1 MLLFLATTLYNTR
14 CNAPVFILIGIL
26 GRQHL
31 DYLDF
36 ELEIGPGEGREYPV
50 TVLRSPAGEAREKAT
65 FPFGELELE
74 NRLQALQI
82 ALLRAEGIRRQAL
95 TPEDQAVQDF
105 GRALFGMLFSGEVR
119 SRYDV
124 SQREAAAQGKGL
136 RLKLRVLSPELA
148 ALPWEFAY
156 DPRNAEYV
164 CLSRNTPVVRYLE
177 LPQPIA
183 PLRAELPLRVL
194 GMAVSPHGLPALDVA
209 LEKQRVDTALADV
222 RAAGLVTLTWL
233 EGQTWRDLQRAMRYG
248 PWHIFHFIG
257 HGGFDRAAD
266 EGFVAL
272 ADEAGEAQRLSA
284 TQLGRLLADHR
295 DLRLAILNAC
305 EGARGSA
312 QDVFSSTASILVR
325 RGLPAVLAMQYP
337 ITDRA
342 AIEFARAFYEAL
354 ADGLPVDTATTEARQ
369 AVSIAAP
376 RSVEWGIPVLYM
388 RAVDGAL
395 FDVRAEREKRPAQPE
410 SPLPVPQAEQQD
422 ERLPVLHKLLVKH
435 FDDGEL
441 QTLCFYLGVDSE
453 RWSNAGRDDKARL
466 LLTYLDRRNQLDR
479 LLEVGRELRPDVPWD
494 IVVRPPV
501 PAVTPERSV
510 PVPGSGVR
518 AVPEPVEAPPVRQ
531 PFEPEVV
538 LIPAGT
544 FLMGSDPRRSE
555 FFRADEQPQHT
566 LMLPA
571 YYLAKTPVTNQ
582 QYLAFVQATGYRSP
596 TYWEDGVFPEAK
608 ADHPVVGVSWRDALA
623 YCRWLAAVTGKPYGL
638 PSEAEW
644 EKGARGAD
652 GRIYPWGNFWD
663 GKRCNTKESRKD
675 ATTPVTAYPMGA
687 SPYGVLDVAGNVWE
701 WTRSLWGMGDLEPLF
716 KYPYDPADGREALE
730 AEPLMR
736 RVLRGGSFNYPHD
749 AARCACR
756 NHLTPDSAGW
766 YVGFRVVL
774 LAEGPLAY

>member
-1 MLLFLATTLYNTR
+1 M
-14 CNAPVFILIGIL
+14 
-26 GRQHL
+26 

-36 ELEIGPGEGREYPV
+36 ELEIGLGEGRMYPV
-50 TVLRSPAGEAREKAT
+50 TVLRSPAGEAREKVA

-82 ALLRAEGIRRQAL
+82 ALLRAEGIRRQMLA
-95 TPEDQAVQDF
+95 PEDQAVQDF

-136 RLKLRVLSPELA
+136 RLKLRVQPPELA
-148 ALPWEFAY
+148 VLPWEFVY

-177 LPQPIA
+177 LPHPVS
-183 PLRAELPLRVL
+183 PLHAELPLRIL
-194 GMAVSPHGLPALDVA
+194 GMAVSPHGLPPLDVT
-209 LEKQRVDTALADV
+209 LEKQRVETALADLC
-222 RAAGLVTLTWL
+222 AAGLVALTWL

-257 HGGFDRAAD
+257 HGGFDRATD

-272 ADEAGEAQRLSA
+272 ADQDGEAHHLNA
-284 TQLGRLLADHR
+284 TQLGRLLADRR

-395 FDVRAEREKRPAQPE
+395 FDVQAGREKRSPQPE
-410 SPLPVPQAEQQD
+410 PLPVVPQDDTQD
-422 ERLPVLHKLLVKH
+422 ERLTVLYKLLVKH
-435 FDDGEL
+435 FDTDEL
-441 QTLCFYLGVDSE
+441 QVLFFHLGVDGE
-453 RWSNAGRDDKARL
+453 RWSNEGRDGKAWNL
-466 LLTYLDRRNQLDR
+466 LLYLNRRNQVDR

-494 IVVRPPV
+494 TVTRPV
-501 PAVTPERSV
+501 APAITPERGL
-510 PVPGSGVR
+510 PAFAAGVR
-518 AVPEPVEAPPVRQ
+518 TVMEPVEVLPVQQ

-538 LIPAGT
+538 LVPEGA
-544 FLMGSDPRRSE
+544 FVMGSDPRRSE
-555 FFRADEQPQHT
+555 FMRADEQPQHT
-566 LMLPA
+566 LVLPA
-571 YYLAKTPVTNQ
+571 YHLAKTPVTNE
-582 QYLAFVQATGYRSP
+582 QYLAFVQAAGYRP
-596 TYWEDGVFPEAK
+596 PAHWEAGMFPEAR
-608 ADHPVVGVSWRDALA
+608 ANHPVVNVSWHDALA
-623 YCRWLAAVTGKPYGL
+623 YCRWLASSTGKPYTL

-644 EKGARGAD
+644 EKGARGVD
-652 GRIYPWGNFWD
+652 GRIYPWGNLWD

-687 SPYGVLDVAGNVWE
+687 SPYGILDVAGNVWE
-701 WTRSLWGMGDLEPLF
+701 WTRSLWGGSDLEPLY
-716 KYPYDPADGREALE
+716 KYPYDPADGRENLE
-730 AEPLMR
+730 AGADMR
-736 RVLRGGSFNYPHD
+736 RVLRGGSFNYTHD
-749 AARCACR
+749 TARCACR
-756 NHLTPDSAGW
+756 NHLVPENGNW

-774 LAEGPLAY
+774 LCSTDYSTPD